1 MNATPDDEFDRPEHC
16 RIIATIPRK
25 RTKLSSILQSRYAGT
40 LGGYA
45 RQGHKIDAPTQTAWM
60 QGYMLGIN
68 AGMKWREPKPKR
80 SGTTS
85 TAPGSTTTTAK
96 RK

>member
-1 MNATPDDEFDRPEHC
+1 MSATPKNAFDLAEHC

-45 RQGHKIDAPTQTAWM
+45 RQGKKIEAPSQTAWM
-60 QGYMLGIN
+60 QGYMLGIE
-68 AGMKWREPKPKR
+68 AGMKWPKQPA
-80 SGTTS
+80 S
-85 TAPGSTTTTAK
+85 TASTDK
-96 RK
+96 RKR